1 VPTTEQRL
9 ASLEGWRNDL
19 AEELRDWE
27 EWVDSVRPF
36 LVQLQADL
44 IYRQRRHAESVGSW
58 SLTAKVVAWAAGV
71 ALAVAA
77 VGSFVVSLLLLS
89 HGATAP

>member
-1 VPTTEQRL
+1 
-9 ASLEGWRNDL
+9 
-19 AEELRDWE
+19 
-27 EWVDSVRPF
+27 
-36 LVQLQADL
+36 
-44 IYRQRRHAESVGSW
+44 
-58 SLTAKVVAWAAGV
+58 V